1 MSQVFSKNAL
11 RDRKLIKHLA
21 LLVAA
26 LPSPGFA
33 LLPQKDA
40 EEMAK
45 SQPTYVSINPN
56 GFGDGVAVDANGMVM
71 AAALAA
77 GVTASNTLAAEEV
90 AKATTAGTEAPA
102 SEAPVTFNVRT
113 DIPLPPSKQG
123 GGGAG
128 RASKY
133 PFATMVEGSSFL
145 IVNGNKKGFATT
157 ISNANKKFKGTAR
170 FVLREAVMGQNGE
183 VEGNGVRVFRVAP
196 KPPKTD
202 PGTAGTAA

>member
-1 MSQVFSKNAL
+1 LGYFPQGDLKMTFSKNAL
-11 RDRKLIKHLA
+11 RDGKLIKHLA

-26 LPSPGFA
+26 LPAPGFA

-45 SQPTYVSINPN
+45 AQPTFVSINPSV
-56 GFGDGVAVDANGMVM
+56 GPDANGMVQV
-71 AAALAA
+71 AALPAGVAASNALAA
-77 GVTASNTLAAEEV
+77 EKA

-102 SEAPVTFNVRT
+102 SETPVTFNVRT

-133 PFATMVEGSSFL
+133 PFATMTVGASFL
-145 IVNGNKKGFATT
+145 IPNGNKKGLAST

-170 FVLREAVMGQNGE
+170 FVARDAVMGQNGE
-183 VEGNGVRVFRVAP
+183 VEGNGVRVFCQAP
-196 KPPKTD
+196 KPVKAAPA
-202 PGTAGTAA
+202 TA